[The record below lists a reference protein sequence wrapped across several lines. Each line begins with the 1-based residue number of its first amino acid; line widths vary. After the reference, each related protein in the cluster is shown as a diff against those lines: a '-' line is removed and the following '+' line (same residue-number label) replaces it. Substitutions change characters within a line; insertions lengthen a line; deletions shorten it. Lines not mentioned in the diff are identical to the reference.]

1 MAAGS
6 SPAARKKETNVEY
19 EIRPLT
25 DEEADYIGGK
35 LSGYVRSVAP
45 PRPGAE
51 EEKAVL
57 KIEDNG
63 TVVAGC
69 ILKFFQWGWERMLL
83 AALWVDERYRGQG
96 LASMLICE
104 AERLG
109 REKGCYISCLGTL
122 VFQARPLYEKHGYT
136 VFTVNKDFPRG
147 HEGYSLSKRLDRDIP
162 DYIPKNNSAASRF
175 TIRPGTEEDAK
186 VIAAG
191 LDSYTDSFAPDLH
204 EEIPIC
210 RKLVDRDG
218 KLVAG
223 IIGGIG
229 CWDELDVD
237 VLWVEEPYRGRGIGS
252 WLLGEFE
259 REAREKGAYAAVI
272 GTFDWQVEFFRKR
285 GYAVVRVQ
293 ESPAGGYSD
302 YLMIKEF

>member
-1 MAAGS
+1 M
-6 SPAARKKETNVEY
+6 EY

-25 DEEADYIGGK
+25 GEEAEYIGEK

-57 KIEDNG
+57 KIEDSG
-63 TVVAGC
+63 AVVAGC

-96 LASMLICE
+96 LASMLIRE

-109 REKGCYISCLGTL
+109 REKGCYVSCLGTL

-162 DYIPKNNSAASRF
+162 DYIPKNNAASRF
-175 TIRPGTEEDAK
+175 TIRPGSEEDAK
-186 VIAAG
+186 VISAG
-191 LDSYTDSFAPDLH
+191 LGRYTDSFAPDLH

-223 IIGGIG
+223 IIAGIG
-229 CWDELDVD
+229 CWDEFDVD
-237 VLWVEEPYRGRGIGS
+237 VLWVEEPYRGRGLGS
-252 WLLGEFE
+252 YLLGEAE
-259 REAREKGAYAAVI
+259 REAVEKGAYKLYVTV
-272 GTFDWQVEFFRKR
+272 GDWNAGFFKKN
-285 GYAVVRVQ
+285 GYAVNGELEDVPRGHSCYEMEKPV
-293 ESPAGGYSD
+293 
-302 YLMIKEF
+302 